1 MPEAAGAVKDPN
13 PVVAAQPSSRAS
25 RIVPRHSDADDL
37 FREQLARTA
46 TMVDRAFAVVLVLE
60 WLVGIA
66 LALVVSPLA
75 WEGRQSSIH
84 LHVWA
89 ALGLGGGIALPPAA
103 LAWFCPGRKG
113 TRQAIAVAQML
124 MAALYIHLTGGRIET
139 HFMVFGSL
147 AFLAAYRDW
156 TVLLTATL
164 VVLIDHLLRGLFVPE
179 SVYGVAAAPIWR
191 SFEHAWWVVFED
203 VFLIWMIAR
212 ANRLQNTV
220 AVQKIGEL
228 GQYVLKEKLGGG
240 GMGQVYL
247 AEHRLLKRASAIKLI
262 HPEIARDPGMLG
274 RFERE
279 VRTTARL
286 RHPNTVAIYD
296 FGHLEDGTFYY
307 VMEYLPGLTLQQ
319 MVEQGGPLPPARCVY
334 LLRQV
339 CGALQEAHGI
349 GLVHRD
355 VKPDNVLVC
364 RLGGLHDVAKLFDF
378 GLVRAIDG
386 DEPAS
391 RLTKAGVLLGTPDF
405 MSPEQVT
412 GDDIDQRSDLFSL
425 GAVAYYLLTAK
436 LPFEGKNPLAA
447 MYARIREPAPPLTA
461 HHTDVPADLE
471 RVVLQCL
478 AVAKAD
484 RFSDM
489 RALQQA
495 LAACGCA
502 NDWNEERAKE
512 WWDGVDR
519 RTPGML
525 GEFQPTKFDVAA
537 VPSPRPG

>member
-1 MPEAAGAVKDPN
+1 MSDPAGDARDSTHACP
-13 PVVAAQPSSRAS
+13 AQPSSRAS
-25 RIVPRHSDADDL
+25 RIVPRHSDASEL
-37 FREQLARTA
+37 FHEQLAQTA

-89 ALGLGGGIALPPAA
+89 AVALGGGIALPPAA
-103 LAWFCPGRKG
+103 LAWFGPGRG
-113 TRQAIAVAQML
+113 TTRHLIAVAQML
-124 MAALYIHLTGGRIET
+124 MTALYIHLTGGRIET

-164 VVLIDHLLRGLFVPE
+164 VVLADHLLRGLFVPE
-179 SVYGVAAAPIWR
+179 SVYGVASAPIWR
-191 SFEHAWWVVFED
+191 SFEHAGWVVFED
-203 VFLIWMIAR
+203 VFLILMIAR

-262 HPEIARDPGMLG
+262 RPEVARDPGMLS

-286 RHPNTVAIYD
+286 RHPNTVEIYD
-296 FGHLEDGTFYY
+296 FGHLEDNTFYY
-307 VMEYLPGLTLQQ
+307 VMEFLPGLTLQQ
-319 MVEQGGPLPPARCVY
+319 LVELGGPLPAARCVY

-364 RLGGLHDVAKLFDF
+364 RLGGQHDVVKLFDF
-378 GLVRAIDG
+378 GLVRTIDG
-386 DEPAS
+386 DEPSS
-391 RLTKAGVLLGTPDF
+391 RLTKAGSLLGTPDF
-405 MSPEQVT
+405 MSPEQVM

-425 GAVAYYLLTAK
+425 GAVAYFLLTAR
-436 LPFEGKNPLAA
+436 LPFEGKNSLAT
-447 MYARIREPAPPLTA
+447 MYARIRDTAPPLTA
-461 HHTDVPADLE
+461 YNPEVPADLE
-471 RVVLQCL
+471 RVVLRCL
-478 AVAKAD
+478 AVEKAN
-484 RFSDM
+484 RFADA

-495 LAACGCA
+495 LAACRCA
-502 NDWNEERAKE
+502 NDWDEERARE
-512 WWDGVDR
+512 WWDAADR
-519 RTPGML
+519 RPGGTL
-525 GEFQPTKFDVAA
+525 GEFLPTRID
-537 VPSPRPG
+537 PSSTSSHQAG